1 MLATDLSSSQNV
13 TAADGAIHLDGVGM
27 HFPAPS
33 GSQSVQALHGVTFSV
48 RPREFVSLVGPS
60 GCGKSTLLRLISDV
74 LAPTAGS
81 IRVVGTTPVAAR
93 KARAF
98 GFVFQDPTLLAWRTS
113 MQNVLLPL
121 EISGGVRDG
130 QARAEQLL
138 DLVGLAGFER
148 SYPWQLSG
156 GMRQRVS
163 IARALVTQPQILL
176 MDEPFGALDEI
187 TRERLNAELL
197 RIWQATGTT
206 ILFVTHSSPEAVF
219 LSDRVVVLSARPGR
233 VKLELPIDLPRPRDP
248 AMKETVEFARYT
260 AEQRRA
266 LAGEEMDPV

>member
-1 MLATDLSSSQNV
+1 
-13 TAADGAIHLDGVGM
+13 
-27 HFPAPS
+27 
-33 GSQSVQALHGVTFSV
+33 
-48 RPREFVSLVGPS
+48 
-60 GCGKSTLLRLISDV
+60 
-74 LAPTAGS
+74 
-81 IRVVGTTPVAAR
+81 AR

-113 MQNVLLPL
+113 LQNVLLPL
-121 EISGGVRDG
+121 EISGGVRAG
-130 QARAEQLL
+130 QARAERLL

-197 RIWQATGTT
+197 R
-206 ILFVTHSSPEAVF
+206 
-219 LSDRVVVLSARPGR
+219 
-233 VKLELPIDLPRPRDP
+233 
-248 AMKETVEFARYT
+248 
-260 AEQRRA
+260 
-266 LAGEEMDPV
+266 